1 MEKTFQ
7 TLNELETAG
16 LVTRYAIGGAF
27 ALSFYTEPI
36 TTEAAPGARA
46 SARFTVRQPD
56 APHPSSRLT
65 SVGALKRRER
75 RAPTLPALR
84 LGLRPQPSSV
94 PISGNSKP
102 IEFDG
107 FGNCGEFAI
116 IKNPPDEPT
125 PFLTPS
131 NSMGLRIGRKRATVL
146 IPSNSTGLEN
156 NPSAQFGLAQGERLK
171 RLNQIAIRQMRVL
184 TSSNLKALPGV
195 KEK

>member
-1 MEKTFQ
+1 MIPRENQMEKTFQ
-7 TLNELETAG
+7 TFNELETAG

-27 ALSFYTEPI
+27 ALSFYTERI
-36 TTEAAPGARA
+36 ATETAPGARA

-56 APHPSSRLT
+56 APDQVSRLT
-65 SVGALKRRER
+65 SIRTLKRRER
-75 RAPTLPALR
+75 RAPAR
-84 LGLRPQPSSV
+84 SV
-94 PISGNSKP
+94 PASRNFKP

-107 FGNCGEFAI
+107 FSNCGGFAI

-125 PFLTPS
+125 PFLIPS
-131 NSMGLRIGRKRATVL
+131 NSMELRIGRKRATVL

>member
-1 MEKTFQ
+1 MEITFQ
-7 TLNELETAG
+7 TLIELETAG

-75 RAPTLPALR
+75 RAPAR
-84 LGLRPQPSSV
+84 SV
-94 PISGNSKP
+94 PASRNFKP
-102 IEFDG
+102 SEFVG
-107 FGNCGEFAI
+107 FGNCGGFAI

-125 PFLTPS
+125 PFLIPS
-131 NSMGLRIGRKRATVL
+131 NSMELRIGRKRATVL

-156 NPSAQFGLAQGERLK
+156 NPSAQFGLAQGERMK